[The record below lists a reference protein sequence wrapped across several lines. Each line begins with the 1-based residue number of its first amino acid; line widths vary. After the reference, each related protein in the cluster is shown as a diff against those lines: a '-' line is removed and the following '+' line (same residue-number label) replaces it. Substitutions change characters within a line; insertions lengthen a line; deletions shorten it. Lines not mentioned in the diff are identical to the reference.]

1 MEVYRNNNGQL
12 LKVTKAQNGR
22 IVAKCENETKSF
34 ENEKQFAVHLYNK
47 GFHLAMT
54 DRATLFARRFEEY
67 DNLSAFIDMIPNKEL
82 AFQKNGAI
90 YTCWFLAFKPNGMVE
105 AFKPNGMV
113 EVKANTDFSYTNE
126 LGYKAVTLNIS
137 DLIII
142 QGDI

>member
-1 MEVYRNNNGQL
+1 MEIYRNNNGQL

-22 IVAKCENETKSF
+22 IVAKCGNETKSF
-34 ENEKQFAVHLYNK
+34 ENEKQFNVHLYSK
-47 GFHLAMT
+47 GFHLAVT
-54 DRATLFARRFEEY
+54 DRATLFARRYEEAK
-67 DNLSAFIDMIPNKEL
+67 DLATFIDTLPNREL
-82 AFQKNGAI
+82 AFQKDGSI
-90 YTCWFLAFKPNGMVE
+90 YTCWFLAFKPNGMI
-105 AFKPNGMV
+105 

>member
-1 MEVYRNNNGQL
+1 MEVYKNNNGQL
-12 LKVTKAQNGR
+12 LIVSRAQNGR
-22 IVAKCENETKSF
+22 IVAKCGKKTKSF
-34 ENEKQFAVHLYNK
+34 ENEKQFNVHLYNK

-105 AFKPNGMV
+105 VLCNAPFAAVNWQ
-113 EVKANTDFSYTNE
+113 
-126 LGYKAVTLNIS
+126 GYKAVTLNIS
-137 DLIII
+137 DLIVIL
-142 QGDI
+142 GDI

>member
-22 IVAKCENETKSF
+22 IVAKCGNETKSF
-34 ENEKQFAVHLYNK
+34 ENEKQFNVHLYNK

-54 DRATLFARRFEEY
+54 DRATLFARRYEEAEEFLKLTDLIL
-67 DNLSAFIDMIPNKEL
+67 DNEL

-90 YTCWFLAFKPNGMVE
+90 YTCWFL

-137 DLIII
+137 DLIVI
-142 QGDI
+142 QGDIE

>member
-1 MEVYRNNNGQL
+1 MEVYRSNNGQL
-12 LKVTKAQNGR
+12 MKASKAQNGR
-22 IVAKCENETKSF
+22 IIAKCGKETKSF
-34 ENEKQFAVHLYNK
+34 ENEKQFNVHLYNK

-90 YTCWFLAFKPNGMVE
+90 YTCWFLAFKPNL
-105 AFKPNGMV
+105 MV

-137 DLIII
+137 DLIVIL
-142 QGDI
+142 GDIE

>member
-1 MEVYRNNNGQL
+1 MEIYRNNNGQL

-22 IVAKCENETKSF
+22 IIAKCGNETKSF
-34 ENEKQFAVHLYNK
+34 ENEKQFNVHLYNK

-54 DRATLFARRFEEY
+54 DRATLFARRYEEAK
-67 DNLSAFIDMIPNKEL
+67 DLSTFIDTLPDREL

-90 YTCWFLAFKPNGMVE
+90 YTCWFL

-137 DLIII
+137 DLIVI
-142 QGDI
+142 QGGIE

>member
-22 IVAKCENETKSF
+22 IVAKCGNETKSF
-34 ENEKQFAVHLYNK
+34 ENEKQFNVHLYNK

-54 DRATLFARRFEEY
+54 DRTTLFARRYEEAEDFLKLTDLIL
-67 DNLSAFIDMIPNKEL
+67 DNEL
-82 AFQKNGAI
+82 AFQKDGSI
-90 YTCWFLAFKPNGMVE
+90 YTCWFLE
-105 AFKPNGMV
+105 FKPNGMV

-137 DLIII
+137 DLIVIT
-142 QGDI
+142 GDI

>member
-1 MEVYRNNNGQL
+1 MEVYRSNNGQL
-12 LKVTKAQNGR
+12 MKVSKAQNGR
-22 IVAKCENETKSF
+22 IIARCGNETKSF
-34 ENEKQFAVHLYNK
+34 ENEKQFNVHLYNK

-54 DRATLFARRFEEY
+54 DRATLFARRYEEAEEFLKLTDLIL
-67 DNLSAFIDMIPNKEL
+67 DNEL

-90 YTCWFLAFKPNGMVE
+90 YTCWFL

-137 DLIII
+137 DLIAI

>member
-22 IVAKCENETKSF
+22 IVAKCGNETKSF

-54 DRATLFARRFEEY
+54 DRATLFARRYEEAEDFLKLTDLIL
-67 DNLSAFIDMIPNKEL
+67 DNEL
-82 AFQKNGAI
+82 AFQKDGSI
-90 YTCWFLAFKPNGMVE
+90 YTCWFLE
-105 AFKPNGMV
+105 FKPNGMV

-137 DLIII
+137 DLIVI

>member
-1 MEVYRNNNGQL
+1 MEVYRNNNGRL

-22 IVAKCENETKSF
+22 IVAKCGNETKSF
-34 ENEKQFAVHLYNK
+34 ENYKQLSVHLYNK

-54 DRATLFARRFEEY
+54 CRATLFARRYE
-67 DNLSAFIDMIPNKEL
+67 DAKNLSAFIDMIPNGEL
-82 AFQKNGAI
+82 AFQKDGAI
-90 YTCWFLAFKPNGMVE
+90 YTCWFLEFKPD
-105 AFKPNGMV
+105 GMV

-137 DLIII
+137 DLIVI

>member
-12 LKVTKAQNGR
+12 LKVTKAQNRR
-22 IVAKCENETKSF
+22 IVTKCGNETKSF
-34 ENEKQFAVHLYNK
+34 ENEKQFNVHLYNR

-54 DRATLFARRFEEY
+54 DRATLFGRRYEEAK
-67 DNLSAFIDMIPNKEL
+67 DLSKFIDMLPNREL
-82 AFQKNGAI
+82 AFQKDGSI
-90 YTCWFLAFKPNGMVE
+90 YTCWFLE
-105 AFKPNGMV
+105 FKPNGMV

-142 QGDI
+142 QGGIK

>member
-12 LKVTKAQNGR
+12 LKVSKAQNGR
-22 IVAKCENETKSF
+22 IMTVCGKETKSF
-34 ENEKQFAVHLYNK
+34 ENEKQFNVYLYNK

-54 DRATLFARRFEEY
+54 DRATLFARRYEEAEEFLKLTDLIL
-67 DNLSAFIDMIPNKEL
+67 DNEL
-82 AFQKNGAI
+82 AFQKDGAI
-90 YTCWFLAFKPNGMVE
+90 YTCWFL

-137 DLIII
+137 DLIVIK
-142 QGDI
+142 GDI

>member
-1 MEVYRNNNGQL
+1 MEIYRNNNGQL

-22 IVAKCENETKSF
+22 IVAKCGNETKSF
-34 ENEKQFAVHLYNK
+34 ENEKQFNAHLYNK

-54 DRATLFARRFEEY
+54 DRATLFARRYEEAEDFLKLTDLIL
-67 DNLSAFIDMIPNKEL
+67 DNEL
-82 AFQKNGAI
+82 AFQKDGAI
-90 YTCWFLAFKPNGMVE
+90 YTCWFL

-126 LGYKAVTLNIS
+126 LGYKAVTVSIS
-137 DLIII
+137 DLIVI

>member
-1 MEVYRNNNGQL
+1 MEIYRSNSGQL
-12 LKVTKAQNGR
+12 MKVSKAQNGR
-22 IVAKCENETKSF
+22 IIAKCGKETKSF
-34 ENEKQFAVHLYNK
+34 ENEKQFNVHLYNK

-54 DRATLFARRFEEY
+54 DRATLFARRYEEAEEFLKLT
-67 DNLSAFIDMIPNKEL
+67 DLILGNEL

-90 YTCWFLAFKPNGMVE
+90 YTCWFL

-137 DLIII
+137 DLIVI
-142 QGDI
+142 QGGI